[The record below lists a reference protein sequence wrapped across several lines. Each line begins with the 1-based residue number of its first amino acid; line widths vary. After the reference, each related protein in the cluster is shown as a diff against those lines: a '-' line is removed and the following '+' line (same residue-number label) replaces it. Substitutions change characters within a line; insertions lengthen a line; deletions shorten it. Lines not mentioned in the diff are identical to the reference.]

1 MLEANKEGHID
12 MRSGKAG
19 MKKEVIFSDKA
30 PAAVGPYSQGI
41 KGNGFVFVSGQLP
54 INPETGEFPSDDA
67 AEQAEQSIRNVMAVL
82 KAAGTDG
89 EQVVKSVVYLSD
101 INDFGTVNEVY
112 SRYFNTDCPARSC
125 FQVAKLPK
133 NAKVEVEVIA
143 LA

>member
-1 MLEANKEGHID
+1 

-125 FQVAKLPK
+125 F
-133 NAKVEVEVIA
+133 
-143 LA
+143 